1 MKVGRSHR
9 IHFIDDWNRR
19 HGKRFV
25 YHYTPTHGS
34 WLNQVELWFAIVSR
48 RVLRYANFHSPTELV
63 NAIETFVRHWN
74 VSGADG
80 APGFQL
86 DEGLKGSSSS
96 IRLFGWPAAMASS
109 VALSQA

>member
-74 VSGADG
+74 RLEAH
-80 APGFQL
+80 PFRWTY
-86 DEGLKGSSSS
+86 EGL
-96 IRLFGWPAAMASS
+96 LLS
-109 VALSQA
+109 VEK

>member
-34 WLNQVELWFAIVSR
+34 WLNQVE
-48 RVLRYANFHSPTELV
+48 
-63 NAIETFVRHWN
+63 
-74 VSGADG
+74 
-80 APGFQL
+80 
-86 DEGLKGSSSS
+86 
-96 IRLFGWPAAMASS
+96 
-109 VALSQA
+109 